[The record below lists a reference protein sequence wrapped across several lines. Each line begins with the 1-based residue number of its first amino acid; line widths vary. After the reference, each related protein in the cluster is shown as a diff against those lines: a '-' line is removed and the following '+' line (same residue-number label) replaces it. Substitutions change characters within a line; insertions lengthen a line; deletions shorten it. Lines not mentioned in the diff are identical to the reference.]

1 MCAKNNIKKHRMS
14 SPQLSKKENFNIVE
28 FLGKGAFGI
37 VSKIETKDDK
47 KVYALKQIFFP
58 GRSQSAEAKECYE
71 EATREYTILK
81 KGLQNVVRSFGS
93 FYDPK
98 TNCFS
103 ISMTLY
109 KYNLEGF
116 LEVYFEK
123 NHTNIPFTTFLPIF
137 RDILTGKIKKIFTN

>member
-1 MCAKNNIKKHRMS
+1 MT
-14 SPQLSKKENFNIVE
+14 SPQLSKRENFNLLD
-28 FLGKGAFGI
+28 FLGKGTFGI

-58 GRSQSAEAKECYE
+58 GKSQSAESKECYE
-71 EATREYTILK
+71 EAKREYTILK

-109 KYNLEGF
+109 QYNLDRF
-116 LEVYFEK
+116 LEAYFEK
-123 NHTNIPFTTFLPIF
+123 NQSNIPFATFLPIF
-137 RDILTGKIKKIFTN
+137 RDIITGKIKKISTK